1 MVRNYEK
8 FCSPKLFHECKSFD
22 VLENLLTSYFKKS
35 FTKKVKYLKKIYVFL
50 FFPFFFFF
58 NVS

>member
-35 FTKKVKYLKKIYVFL
+35 FTKKVKYLKKIYVFF
-50 FFPFFFFF
+50 FFPFFLFF
-58 NVS
+58 